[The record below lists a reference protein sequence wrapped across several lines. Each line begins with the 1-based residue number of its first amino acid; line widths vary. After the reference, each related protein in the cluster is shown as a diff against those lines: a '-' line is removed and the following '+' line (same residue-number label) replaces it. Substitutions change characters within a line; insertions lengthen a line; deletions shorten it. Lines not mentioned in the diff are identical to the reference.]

1 LISIDMERPIYLD
14 HHATTPTDGRVV
26 EAMLPYFTERFGNAA
41 SRSHRY
47 GWEAAEAVERARSEV
62 AELIGASARE
72 VVFTSGATEANN
84 LALKGLF
91 SSRGRAGER
100 GHLVVTAAE
109 HRAVLDPARRLERMG
124 IDLTVV
130 PVDEHAAVD
139 PQRIIDALRPHT
151 RLVSVI
157 WANNEVGTLNPI
169 GEIADA
175 CRERGVPLHTD
186 AVQALG
192 RVPVPLDE
200 VPADLVSVS
209 AHKLYGPKGV
219 GALIVRRGAEE
230 GSRRMRLS
238 ALLDGGAH
246 EGGLRSG
253 TLPVP
258 LIVGFGEA
266 CRLAREEMPRES
278 ERIARLRDDL
288 WRGLRERLDGLTLNG
303 HPQRRLP
310 GNLHVSVDGVDGEA
324 LLSGLTKIAV
334 SSGAACSSA
343 DPEPSHVLR
352 AMGRSDRQALAS
364 LRFGL
369 GRGNTAADIEA
380 AAEHVSEVV
389 RRLR

>member
-1 LISIDMERPIYLD
+1 MERPIYLD
-14 HHATTPTDGRVV
+14 HHATTPTDPRVV

-47 GWEAAEAVERARSEV
+47 GHEAAEAVEQARFEV
-62 AELIGASARE
+62 AELMGVSARE
-72 VVFTSGATEANN
+72 VVFTSGATEADN
-84 LALKGLF
+84 LALKGAF
-91 SSRGRAGER
+91 STSARGRGDER
-100 GHLVVTAAE
+100 NHLVVTAAE
-109 HRAVLDPARRLERMG
+109 HRAVLDPARRLERAG
-124 IDLTVV
+124 VALTVV
-130 PVDEHAAVD
+130 PVDEYAAVD
-139 PQRIIDALRPHT
+139 PQRIVDALRPET

-157 WANNEVGTLNPI
+157 WANNEVGTLNPV
-169 GEIADA
+169 GEIAAA
-175 CRERGVPLHTD
+175 CRERGVAVHTD

-192 RVPVPLDE
+192 RVPVRLDE

-219 GALIVRRGAEE
+219 GALIVRRGA
-230 GSRRMRLS
+230 SRVRLT
-238 ALLDGGAH
+238 AQLDGGAH

-258 LIVGFGEA
+258 LIVGFGAA
-266 CRLAREEMPRES
+266 CRLARAEMEQEAGRVG
-278 ERIARLRDDL
+278 RLRDEL
-288 WRGLRERLDGLTLNG
+288 WRGLCERLDGLTLNG

-310 GNLHVSVDGVDGEA
+310 GNLNVSVDGIDGEA
-324 LLSGLTKIAV
+324 LMASLTQIAV

-352 AMGRSDRQALAS
+352 AMGRTDRQALAS

-369 GRGNTAADIEA
+369 GRFNTAAEIESA
-380 AAEHVSEVV
+380 VEHVSEVV

>member
-1 LISIDMERPIYLD
+1 MERPIYLD